1 MLFGQPARGQAQTR
15 VVTMNPGGGQKADK
29 NREVNSRTRINT
41 SVLHT
46 NKKVCKTSPQVRD
59 RYSKDRENTKSEA

>member
-1 MLFGQPARGQAQTR
+1 
-15 VVTMNPGGGQKADK
+15 VTMNPGGGQKADK